1 MENVQELV
9 HTPLEEKILDALR
22 EDDRA
27 ALKRAM
33 EQAHPADVAEALD
46 RLSGP
51 QRRRAFNAL
60 DVQMRAE
67 VVNEFST
74 GVARQVLETLSIEDI
89 AAILDELP
97 MDEAARIVSVFRK
110 RRKAILGA
118 MNRRHARDVRQLL
131 SYPAESA
138 GQMMTEQ
145 FARLSP
151 NLTAQQA
158 IARVRKMNPD
168 VETLTNLYIVDRNNQ
183 LLGVVSLR
191 EVVVAPPRRKLKDLM
206 NEDVISVTPESDR
219 EEVARLLS
227 RYDFL
232 AMPVVDANGKMLGVI
247 TADDVI
253 DVLAAENAE
262 DLLKFGAVGSGREEE
277 PYFTIPIQTVVARRV
292 GWLLL
297 LFVAGTLTGSV
308 LRFFEHELATVVA
321 LSFFIPLLIGTG
333 GNTGA
338 QTVSTLIRG
347 LGTGEVQMQD
357 IWRVLQ
363 REVVSGLLLG
373 SILGIVAYGRALLW
387 NPDPGLALAV
397 GLGVLAICV
406 WANSIA
412 ALIPLLAQRFH
423 IDPATVS
430 APLITTLVDATGLA
444 IYLFIAKATLGL

>member
-9 HTPLEEKILDALR
+9 HTPLEGKILNALR
-22 EDDRA
+22 EDDRP

-33 EQAHPADVAEALD
+33 EAAHPADVAEALD
-46 RLSGP
+46 RLSAP
-51 QRRRAFNAL
+51 QRRRAFHVL
-60 DVQMRAE
+60 DVPVQAE

-74 GVARQVLETLSIEDI
+74 GVARQVLETYSIEDI

-97 MDEAARIVSVFRK
+97 MDEAARIASVFRK

-131 SYPAESA
+131 QYPAESA

-158 IARVRKMNPD
+158 IARIRKLNAD
-168 VETLTNLYIVDRNNQ
+168 VETLTNLYIVDRKNHI
-183 LLGVVSLR
+183 LGVVSLR
-191 EVVVAPPRRKLKDLM
+191 EVVVAPPRRKLSELM
-206 NEDVISVTPESDR
+206 NEEVISVTPESDR
-219 EEVARLLS
+219 EDVARLLS

-232 AMPVVDANGKMLGVI
+232 AMPVVDTNGKMLGVI

-262 DLLKFGAVGSGREEE
+262 DLLKFGAVGSSREEE
-277 PYFTIPIQTVVARRV
+277 PYFTIPIQTVVMRRV

-347 LGTGEVQMQD
+347 LGTGEVQMKD

-363 REVVSGLLLG
+363 REVLSGLLLG

-387 NPDPGLALAV
+387 SPDPGLALAV

-412 ALIPLLAQRFH
+412 ALIPLLAQRFK

-444 IYLFIAKATLGL
+444 IYLLIAKFTLGL